1 MVDVNCKHLK
11 EINETWGEH
20 WISTMK
26 YGFTLLGLFFICLIH
41 AFIPII
47 FTKTMSGKLRNIQDD
62 ILYRSYADEPEFIKL
77 MKENVKR
84 IR

>member
-1 MVDVNCKHLK
+1 MDIINLKHLK

-26 YGFTLLGLFFICLIH
+26 YGFILLGLFFICLIH

-47 FTKTMSGKLRNIQDD
+47 FTKIVSGKLRNIQDD
-62 ILYRSYADEPEFIKL
+62 ILYRKYADEPEFIKL
-77 MKENVKR
+77 MKDNVKR

>member
-1 MVDVNCKHLK
+1 V
-11 EINETWGEH
+11 NETWGEH
-20 WISTMK
+20 WVSTMK
-26 YGFTLLGLFFICLIH
+26 YSCILLGLFFISIIH

-47 FTKTMSGKLRNIQDD
+47 FTKTLSNKLRKIQDD